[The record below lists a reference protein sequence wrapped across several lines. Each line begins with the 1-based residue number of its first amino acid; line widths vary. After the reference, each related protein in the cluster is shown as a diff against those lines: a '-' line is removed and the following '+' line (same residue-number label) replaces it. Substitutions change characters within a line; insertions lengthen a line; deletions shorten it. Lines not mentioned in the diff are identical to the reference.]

1 MSATAETHLGPIIQT
16 VLLHRTGNESQ
27 PQGRRFPSCLG
38 RGWTPSPLKH
48 KDSLSCG
55 QFPETL
61 QLETDSGLNHSH
73 RAPRRRSAPKPH
85 PRIQPTESNL
95 SYTVSGSLKTTHI
108 ANCTN
113 EHKAPMAGAKLMMFP
128 GTETVTSGPVAPPQN
143 GAGCAY
149 RAGRL
154 AWPASRTPSR
164 SL

>member
-61 QLETDSGLNHSH
+61 QLENEPGLNHSH
-73 RAPRRRSAPKPH
+73 HAPRRSAPKPH

-113 EHKAPMAGAKLMMFP
+113 EHKAPITGAKLMMFP
-128 GTETVTSGPVAPPQN
+128 GTEMVTSGPVAPPQN
-143 GAGCAY
+143 RAGCAY